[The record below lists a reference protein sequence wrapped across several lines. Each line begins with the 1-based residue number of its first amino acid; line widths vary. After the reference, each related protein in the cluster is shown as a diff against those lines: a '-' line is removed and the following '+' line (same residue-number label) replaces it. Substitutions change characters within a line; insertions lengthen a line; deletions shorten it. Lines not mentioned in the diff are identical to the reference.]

1 MRDAAVTTRGYL
13 EGYYG
18 RLLDWPERHAILDT
32 LAGLG
37 MNAYAYAPKEDARHR
52 LHWRE
57 PYEPAWR
64 EAFAAFCNEAAA
76 RGVSVIAGLAPGI
89 DFDFAALADPSS
101 EGGDAARTARTGTAR
116 TDLAAARDKLALL
129 RADGATRLM
138 LLMDDI
144 DPDFERRSGG
154 LSSEGEAHAR
164 LANRLGEALDAS
176 LIVVPR
182 IYAREL
188 AVDAPDY
195 LSDFARTLDA
205 RHAVSVCGRDIV
217 SRTVH
222 PRDCVLPGDDPG
234 RETILWDN
242 LYANDY
248 CPRRLFVGPWC
259 GRADVDDV
267 LLNATGWPET
277 DRLQLALMAAG
288 LADDAAGADAAAR
301 EASAR
306 AVRAAHGVPAAF
318 ERVAPAFR
326 HPATNDRLGA
336 PPPELGA
343 TAEALETLDELLWR
357 WKTPLSREWYPW
369 LYGLRHD
376 LLLAAG
382 ELGADRVE
390 KTQTPPLA
398 RTLRALGA
406 CG

>member
-1 MRDAAVTTRGYL
+1 MATRGYV

-18 RLLDWPERHAILDT
+18 RLLGWEEREAILGT

-37 MNAYAYAPKEDARHR
+37 LNAYAYAPKEDARHR
-52 LHWRE
+52 LRWRE
-57 PYEPAWR
+57 PYDAPWR
-64 EAFAAFCNEAAA
+64 ARFAAFCATA
-76 RGVSVIAGLAPGI
+76 RALGIDVIAGLAPGI
-89 DFDFAALADPSS
+89 DFDFASLDGD
-101 EGGDAARTARTGTAR
+101 GGDVARAAE
-116 TDLAAARDKLALL
+116 KLDAL

-138 LLMDDI
+138 LLLDDI
-144 DPDFERRSGG
+144 DERFPERAGAHR
-154 LSSEGEAHAR
+154 SEGEAHAA
-164 LANRLGEALDAS
+164 LANRLGERLDAA
-176 LIVVPR
+176 LVVVPR
-182 IYAREL
+182 VYAAEL
-188 AVDAPDY
+188 AAAAPRY
-195 LSDFARTLDA
+195 LPDFARTLDA
-205 RHAVSVCGRDIV
+205 RHAISLCGTDVVVREV
-217 SRTVH
+217 R
-222 PRDCVLPGDDPG
+222 RADCRLPGDAPA